1 MIENEEA
8 VLDRVDD
15 IFQFADQKVIADK
28 NITT

>member
-8 VLDRVDD
+8 VPDRADD
-15 IFQFADQKVIADK
+15 IFQFAGRKVIADK